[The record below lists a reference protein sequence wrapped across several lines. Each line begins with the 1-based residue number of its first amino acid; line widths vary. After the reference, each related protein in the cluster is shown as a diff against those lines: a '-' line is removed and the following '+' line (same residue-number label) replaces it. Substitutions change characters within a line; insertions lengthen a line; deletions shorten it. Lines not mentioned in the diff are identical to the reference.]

1 MQVIAPTAVQEWTVK
16 PMTPNEYRKKH
27 KRCITCKYSDYD
39 NGLSICLAKGKV
51 AASDLL
57 INFLKG
63 RLCKVYNPVLLKEG
77 KHEKAKN

>member
-39 NGLSICLAKGKV
+39 NGCGG
-51 AASDLL
+51 D
-57 INFLKG
+57 
-63 RLCKVYNPVLLKEG
+63 
-77 KHEKAKN
+77 KHGNHFVKRKDDRDQQQRGIT